1 MNRHRPSRRAASRT
15 GAALSLAGLVI
26 AALLGLAAPASAHD
40 ELAASTP
47 ASGATLRTP
56 PTAVTLT
63 MSEPPSTAIPPVVV
77 VTGPDGSRVEDGKPT
92 VTGSVITQALRP
104 VSEPGAY
111 EIAFR
116 VVADDGHPLT
126 GTIPFTLAE
135 AAATTPSATASPTSS
150 AVQPSPTPTESSG
163 VGTATTAPSASQAA
177 PSAMPSATTVV
188 AAPSSSSG
196 GGSSPW
202 PWVVG
207 GVVALGVLGGG
218 AYVLRARQ
226 GPGASSG
233 GATGD

>member
-1 MNRHRPSRRAASRT
+1 MDRQRPSRRAASRT
-15 GAALSLAGLVI
+15 GAALSMAGLVI

-40 ELAASTP
+40 ELAGSTP

-63 MSEPPSTAIPPVVV
+63 MSEPPSTTIPPVVV
-77 VTGPDGSRVEDGKPT
+77 VTGPDGARVEDGKPT

-126 GTIPFTLAE
+126 GTIPFSIAATAATQSATAGPTSSPVEPSPAPSESFLAGTGT
-135 AAATTPSATASPTSS
+135 TTPS
-150 AVQPSPTPTESSG
+150 PSQG
-163 VGTATTAPSASQAA
+163 APSAA
-177 PSAMPSATTVV
+177 PSATTIAV
-188 AAPSSSSG
+188 APSNSSG

-202 PWVVG
+202 PWVIG
-207 GVVALGVLGGG
+207 GVVALGLLGGG
-218 AYVLRARQ
+218 AYLLRARQ
-226 GPGASSG
+226 APGAPSG